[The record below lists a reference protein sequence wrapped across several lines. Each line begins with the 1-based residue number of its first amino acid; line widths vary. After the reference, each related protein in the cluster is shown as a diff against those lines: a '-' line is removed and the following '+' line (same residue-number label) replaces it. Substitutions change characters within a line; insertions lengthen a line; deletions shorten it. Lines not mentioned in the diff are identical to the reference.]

1 MSQNTLFEKSTK
13 KSVCLIQANAK
24 TTVAVCLGTPPLTLQ
39 PVVRNRL
46 RLHPKNLD
54 TRTCRTQLGMNTV
67 FGSGLKSAQQA
78 AKTSV
83 TNTLPPIPIRVN
95 SWTTKKRGRH
105 FGQPQF
111 SILNSQSN
119 PLTHQLSPFFF
130 ISASFFLASSIAS
143 SQDFLIG

>member
-13 KSVCLIQANAK
+13 KKRLPYSSKRKNYRRGLSGNA
-24 TTVAVCLGTPPLTLQ
+24 PLTLQ
-39 PVVRNRL
+39 PVVRKRP